1 MKKLIFLLFLATAI
15 SARPFEPS
23 LIDKRIINHTFNE
36 EFNRAISLSQEQIK
50 LSPTSPKYYY
60 YYINTKILEY
70 YKKVSELETEKR
82 DEGRKVLNKEIID
95 YCEDVIKR
103 FENSKLDIENK
114 FYFGSI
120 YGYLGRI
127 YGVDGSWWS
136 AFRAGMKSKSI
147 MEEIL
152 KADPK
157 FYDAYLVLGMLH
169 YYADRLSGVTGFI
182 AGVLGMSGDRE
193 KGLSYLHT
201 AYEKGNLTFGQT
213 ALTLIEVYSSLE
225 DNDYVSIKYYEE
237 YLKQFPNSKR
247 TLNSYC
253 QRLLGLYETK
263 KVEAL
268 INSDRSNLIDDYT
281 KARYYDMTGNSGLAI
296 KFAEE
301 ALKNEK
307 TLWRGAA
314 NNARYIIVFN
324 SWITGKVENVKK
336 YESELDDRN
345 KELFASA
352 KRYETE
358 SRWLHNFSVDIA
370 TGKSIG
376 ELEKLSDSRP
386 NPGKI
391 PGSDHRFNLLMG
403 TVYFKNNLL
412 DKAELSF
419 RKCLASKNERDKY
432 TAYKYIVDIYLKQ
445 NTDKTRVE
453 KLLDDIDDFDND
465 RLTFRAKDLEKRYN
479 L

>member
-1 MKKLIFLLFLATAI
+1 MKNLIFFFFFATLICAK
-15 SARPFEPS
+15 PFEPS
-23 LIDKRIINHTFNE
+23 SIDKQIIKHTFNE
-36 EFNRAISLSQEQIK
+36 EFDRAISLSQEQIK
-50 LSPTSPKYYY
+50 LSPASPKYYY

-82 DEGRKVLNKEIID
+82 DEGRKILNKEIID
-95 YCEDVIKR
+95 YCEGVIKR
-103 FENSKLDIENK
+103 FENSKLDVENK

-193 KGLSYLHT
+193 KGLNYLHT
-201 AYEKGNLTFGQT
+201 AYEKGNLTFGQA

-225 DNDYVSIKYYEE
+225 DNDYLSIKYFED
-237 YLKQFPNSKR
+237 YLKQFPGSKR

-263 KVEAL
+263 KVAAL
-268 INSDRSNLIDDYT
+268 LSSEKSSLIDDYT
-281 KARYYDMTGNSGLAI
+281 KARYYDMIGNPEQAI
-296 KFAEE
+296 KFAED

-324 SWITGKVENVKK
+324 SWLTGMTEGIKK
-336 YESELDDRN
+336 YESELDERN
-345 KELFASA
+345 KELFALT
-352 KRYETE
+352 KKYEAET
-358 SRWLHNFSVDIA
+358 RWLHNFSIDIA
-370 TGKSIG
+370 KGKSIG
-376 ELEKLSDSRP
+376 ELENLTNSRP

-391 PGSDHRFNLLMG
+391 LDLDHRFNLLMG
-403 TVYFKNNLL
+403 TVYFKNNLF
-412 DKAELSF
+412 DKAEQSF

-445 NTDKTRVE
+445 NTDKSRVK
-453 KLLDDIDDFDND
+453 KLLDEIDDFDND